1 MMRARDLIV
10 LGLAALSVACEGIS
24 GGGPTIIVEPPAAAL
39 AGFDLQARPQDDFYR
54 WVNRPWMRGMV
65 LPYELGS
72 YGAFVQ
78 AAEAAEERVLDI
90 ILEIARAE
98 APPAGSDEER
108 IKALYHLYLER
119 LQVQLRGTKFL
130 IADHPEFW
138 RLEDP
143 SQLEALIG
151 RRLASDLS
159 APLAIDVHPD
169 AGGTGKNVLYLSQSG
184 LGLPDRDYYLTT
196 GPGARVADIL
206 EAYEK
211 YAADVFR
218 LLERERPQE
227 RARGVVE
234 IERALA
240 AAHWDSVDSRD
251 RVKTFNPF
259 DLKGLGELTPEF
271 DWPQLFAELGIEA
284 APGAVIQQ
292 PSFVAELARLGPLY
306 SAGQWSDY
314 FLFHLV
320 NDLYDLLPEAVLA
333 ARFEVFGRRLRGQ
346 QSRRRPEDLIVAF
359 MNRMMGPTLGR
370 LYVAKHFSS
379 AERRAVEDMA
389 LHIRAGFRK
398 RIENNSW
405 MSAKTRQA
413 ALRKLDRMRFRVGS
427 APHPVASR
435 GFDIIPALLVDT
447 VLGAGRARTARELG
461 RLGRPSLEAQEALLG
476 QTVGAYYQAFVNV
489 VNIPAG
495 ILQAPFFQ
503 AGREAGLNYGALGG
517 IIGHEIIHGF
527 DDQGRKSDESG
538 RLRDWWSPKDAAEFA
553 RMSERLVRQY
563 SDPMPPGGLEDY
575 GRRTLS
581 ENIGDLG
588 GLVAALEGL
597 RLYRAER
604 GLPQSDAREAER
616 RFFIGWGRIWRRV
629 YTAEDLRRR
638 LLSDIHALAEY
649 RVNIV
654 LQNLAA
660 FHRAFGVGPGDLM
673 WRPPEERVTIW

>member
-1 MMRARDLIV
+1 MRKRDLIV
-10 LGLAALSVACEGIS
+10 LGLAALSVACEGIR
-24 GGGPTIIVEPPAAAL
+24 GGGPTTIVEPPAVEL
-39 AGFDLQARPQDDFYR
+39 NGFDPQARPQDDFYR
-54 WVNRPWMRGMV
+54 WVNGPWMRGMV
-65 LPYELGS
+65 LPFELGS

-78 AAEAAEERVLDI
+78 AAETAEERILDI
-90 ILEIARAE
+90 IVEIAWAK
-98 APPAGSDEER
+98 AHPAGSDEEK
-108 IKALYHLYLER
+108 IEALYHLYLER
-119 LQVQLRGTKFL
+119 IQVQLRGTKFL
-130 IADHPEFW
+130 ITDYPQLW
-138 RLEDP
+138 RIEDP
-143 SQLEALIG
+143 DQLEALIG
-151 RRLASDLS
+151 RRLAYDLS
-159 APLAIDVHPD
+159 APIAISVHPD
-169 AGGTGKNVLYLSQSG
+169 AGGSGKNVLYLSQSG
-184 LGLPDRDYYLTT
+184 LGLPDRDYYLATA
-196 GPGARVADIL
+196 PNAQRLEIL

-211 YAADVFR
+211 YAAEVFH
-218 LLERERPQE
+218 LLELEPAQE
-227 RARGVVE
+227 RARGVIE

-240 AAHWDSVDSRD
+240 AAQWNSVDSRD

-259 DLKGLGELTPEF
+259 DLKGLDELTPDF
-271 DWPQLFAELGIEA
+271 DWPPLFTELGIEVA
-284 APGAVIQQ
+284 AGVVIQQ

-320 NDLYDLLPEAVLA
+320 NDLYDLLPDAVLA
-333 ARFEVFGRRLRGQ
+333 ARFEAFGRRLRGQ

-370 LYVAKHFSS
+370 HYAAKHFS
-379 AERRAVEDMA
+379 ATDRRAVEDMA

-405 MSAKTRQA
+405 MSEKTRQA
-413 ALRKLDRMRFRVGS
+413 ALHKLDRMRFRVGS
-427 APHPVASR
+427 APHPVADR

-447 VLGAGRARTARELG
+447 VLGAGQARTARDLK
-461 RLGRPSLEAQEALLG
+461 RLGRPSLEAQEALLP
-476 QTVGAYYQAFVNV
+476 QSVGAYYQAFVNV

-495 ILQAPFFQ
+495 ILQAPFFE

-538 RLRDWWSPKDAAEFA
+538 RLRDWWSAADAAEFA
-553 RMSERLVRQY
+553 RMSERLVAQY
-563 SDPMPPGGLEDY
+563 LGPKPQPGLKVY

-588 GLVAALEGL
+588 GLIAALEGL

-604 GLPQSDAREAER
+604 RLPQIDSQGAER
-616 RFFIGWGRIWRRV
+616 RFFTGWGRIWRRV
-629 YTAEDLRRR
+629 YTEEELRRR
-638 LLSDIHALAEY
+638 LLSDTHALAEY

-654 LQNLAA
+654 LQNLEA
-660 FHRAFGVGPGDLM
+660 FHRAFGVRPGDLM